1 MLKRVCAAALLAAV
15 ALGAGQ
21 PESMLDPELVKYEKS
36 SPVAGDLRTVGSD
49 TMVNLVGLWTQ
60 SFKKH
65 HPAARI
71 QVEGKG
77 SSTGP
82 PALIEGQAQFAPMSR
97 SMEPEEMALFEER
110 YGFEPT
116 PLRVAIDC
124 IAVFVHKDCPLDE
137 LSLTE
142 VGQIFSVEGS
152 SMTWGDLGV
161 GDPDWADR
169 PVSLYGRNSASGT
182 YKFFKKVACN
192 KADYK
197 SSVKE
202 APGSAGVIQGVAK
215 DKYSMGYSGVGF
227 KTPDVKA
234 LRLSFAPGDEAF
246 APGLESALTGDYPL
260 ARFLYLY
267 TAYDRRRGMD
277 PLRAE
282 FVRFIFSREGQE
294 AVMKDGAYPVP
305 QSVAAEELEK
315 VGL

>member
-1 MLKRVCAAALLAAV
+1 MLKRVCAALLLGAA

-21 PESMLDPELVKYEKS
+21 PDALLDPDLPRYEKS
-36 SPVAGDLRTVGSD
+36 APAAGDLRTVGSD
-49 TMVNLVGLWTQ
+49 TMVNLVSLWTQ

-97 SMEPEEMALFEER
+97 AMEPEEIALFEEKFG
-110 YGFEPT
+110 YGPT
-116 PLRVAIDC
+116 ELRAAIDC

-137 LSLTE
+137 LSLSE
-142 VGQIFSVEGS
+142 VAQIFSINGPA
-152 SMTWGDLGV
+152 MTWGDLGV
-161 GDPDWADR
+161 DEAGWRDR

-182 YKFFKKVACN
+182 YKFFKDVACG

-202 APGSAGVIQGVAK
+202 APGSAGVVQGVAK
-215 DKYSMGYSGVGF
+215 DPYAMGYSGIGF

-234 LRLSFAPGDEAF
+234 LRLSFGPGDEAF
-246 APGLESALTGDYPL
+246 EATLDHALAGEYPL

-267 TAYDRRRGMD
+267 TNYDRRRGLD

-282 FVRFIFSREGQE
+282 FVRFVFSREGQE
-294 AVMKDGAYPVP
+294 SVVKDGAFPVP
-305 QSVAAEELEK
+305 ATVAEEELAK